1 MHISCC
7 ISVCMQVCFIAFGH
21 QTNQMLIV
29 EDAPVT
35 ALTPYFEVDK
45 IHVSVLQIRISL
57 FVGIC
62 C

>member
-1 MHISCC
+1 
-7 ISVCMQVCFIAFGH
+7 MQVCFIAFGH